1 VWGKCCGD
9 KSIKELLAG
18 AKGLVERS
26 GTPTRKGGAM
36 NWRERFSV
44 DPSVCHGKAC
54 IKGTRIMVS
63 VVLDNLEAGEPVE
76 RILKN
81 YPTLKP
87 EDIQAA
93 LLYAAELARERVV
106 PLPAAS

>member
-26 GTPTRKGGAM
+26 GTPTRKGDAM

-63 VVLDNLEAGEPVE
+63 VVLDNLAAGEPVE

>member
-1 VWGKCCGD
+1 
-9 KSIKELLAG
+9 
-18 AKGLVERS
+18 
-26 GTPTRKGGAM
+26 M
-36 NWRERFSV
+36 NWRERINV

-63 VVLDNLEAGEPVE
+63 VILDNLAASEPVE

-106 PLPAAS
+106 PLPAPS